1 MVRSSWPDR
10 KVSVI
15 LLPSGEQGEALL
27 ALAGEWTRMGLL
39 GPALWVRP
47 ERVQRARSGPPR
59 IGATILLLDRE
70 HRLTA
75 VDVDLFESLARESLA
90 LVRLVKLRSAVPS
103 REVDAEQDD
112 IAEQVGEYLVKAM
125 PMAVPSVSIADQPT
139 DLSRL
144 TLICAPTE
152 FQLQQRVDWAA
163 SEYGTV
169 VVASP
174 EDRSTPW
181 SGDAFVRDND
191 RFVGFALMH
200 LASVAGLWNGAGVGS
215 FELVQREASSHQSV
229 WVSRVF
235 VNAVITEALGRRT
248 AAQVL
253 DLASRADSLLIDPSA
268 GSPPTGTAFIDD
280 SLVPGYVD
288 QMVAASMSLD
298 QGALSFHPIEEER
311 QPDRARIG
319 IVEQLR
325 RFGSF
330 SADKLVSMP
339 RWTWRWITS
348 RTGRA
353 LTRQLQSDDGTHI
366 VGQDFDSVLDARDA
380 RLIARRDEIFDAE
393 KAARAAMSAP
403 VGVGGIRT
411 TPRLWARLRELVFGS
426 LDGSSDLTD
435 LGFVKIEEKVPVFGR
450 VSDVFPDPDAAW
462 TIEDGPANLPV
473 PVDWYVLAAGEPR
486 THLAAWASAGL
497 GEAQQA
503 ANEMAAAEHAFRLLP
518 EPVAAPEQPMSS
530 GGVATS
536 PAGPAAESA
545 ASAPP
550 AQAARAAEAADGD
563 IEDKPESEAPAS
575 EDPAS
580 EEPDAAA
587 PTSRRA
593 LAAAAA
599 ARSGEVG
606 EPVVDPAEATEADR
620 ATDPTT
626 ADDTAAHTHTATDS
640 DAPSDRTPGP
650 DVVFAAPSSEQDASS
665 DRPSSPDAP
674 APAAPAPPAPA
685 PAPPAPVIPSAPET
699 PEQAA
704 NREHREQMQREM
716 RVQWEDAKARRDA
729 AAARAQ
735 AAEAERRRRDEALA
749 SYDDWAVGRDRSFTW
764 RLLAALNADRTAA
777 QTAVARYAREID
789 RLRAPM
795 PGELLRL
802 RKAFHQ
808 RMLVAWLVI
817 IGVVALVELLPIL
830 LPELRDTVR
839 RVGFWYPETWVT
851 ITVGLVIG
859 LLLTL
864 GFLAAYHRGW
874 STFQRHVDL
883 THAHLEH
890 ISDASRHARR
900 ELARLSSL
908 HRQMVDW
915 LDLLARAVHHPWA
928 IRPEWESKPDYELAR
943 ESLPF
948 AMNIGTVVETDYAA
962 ATRLRRMTTEH
973 LLRRGWRADAFRDL
987 VREVGAELGQDG
999 AAFGVGALDDDLP
1012 HSSNNA
1018 RRMLRDAMSQ
1028 ESVLTRVAAPR
1039 LRELMGEI
1047 QRHSLHGS
1055 KPRVTAIEENPL
1067 DAVARMTDPIGIDAG
1082 IAWDD
1087 FLLDS
1092 LAGRREPVTPLSATW
1107 LAQRQVQEG
1116 HHENVTSY
1124 LVMPERLERQLGF
1137 HEDARV
1143 VTAPFRGSGRAGIDL
1158 VWRVDVA
1165 GPLPIGAIGLWDAPQ
1180 RTVAVEIDPD
1190 TYDSGI

>member
-15 LLPSGEQGEALL
+15 LLPSGQQGESLL
-27 ALAGEWTRMGLL
+27 QLAGEWTRMGLL

-47 ERVQRARSGPPR
+47 EKVRRARSGPPR
-59 IGATILLLDRE
+59 IGATILLLDRD
-70 HRLTA
+70 HRMTA
-75 VDVDLFESLARESLA
+75 VDVDLFETLARESLA

-103 REVDAEQDD
+103 REVDAEQDE
-112 IAEQVGEYLVKAM
+112 IAEQVGEYLVKSM

-253 DLASRADSLLIDPSA
+253 DMASRSDSLLIDPSA
-268 GSPPTGTAFIDD
+268 GSPPTGTAFIED
-280 SLVPGYVD
+280 SLVSGYVD
-288 QMVAASMSLD
+288 RMVDASMSLD
-298 QGALSFHPIEEER
+298 QGALSFHPIDEER
-311 QPDRARIG
+311 EPDRRRIG
-319 IVEQLR
+319 IGEQLR
-325 RFGSF
+325 RFSSF
-330 SADKLVSMP
+330 GVDKLASMP
-339 RWTWRWITS
+339 RWTWRWVTS

-366 VGQDFDSVLDARDA
+366 VGQDYDAVLDARDA
-380 RLIARRDEIFDAE
+380 QVIARRDAIFDTE
-393 KAARAAMSAP
+393 KAARAVMAAP
-403 VGVGGIRT
+403 VGMSSVRT

-426 LDGSSDLTD
+426 LDGSSDLSE
-435 LGFVKIEEKVPVFGR
+435 LGFEKIEEKVPVFGR
-450 VSDVFPDPDAAW
+450 VSDVFPDPDEVW
-462 TIEDGPANLPV
+462 TIEEGPANLPV
-473 PVDWYVLAAGEPR
+473 PVDWYVLATGEPR
-486 THLAAWASAGL
+486 THLAAWASAGV

-503 ANEMAAAEHAFRLLP
+503 ANEVAAAEHAFRLLP
-518 EPVAAPEQPMSS
+518 EPVAAAIPGS
-530 GGVATS
+530 
-536 PAGPAAESA
+536 SA
-545 ASAPP
+545 AVPP
-550 AQAARAAEAADGD
+550 ATESVVESTVSPIVEPVGGEEAAPVDAAPVTAALSADSASRSAELSEPSTHPGEQAASEEADADPNEVASQGTSVD
-563 IEDKPESEAPAS
+563 PESVDARQTMSADEAEIVEPDVA
-575 EDPAS
+575 EPDVA
-580 EEPDAAA
+580 EPDAADE
-587 PTSRRA
+587 PGVG
-593 LAAAAA
+593 AAAEAVA
-599 ARSGEVG
+599 T
-606 EPVVDPAEATEADR
+606 PASVS
-620 ATDPTT
+620 TT
-626 ADDTAAHTHTATDS
+626 SDTAAGQ
-640 DAPSDRTPGP
+640 P
-650 DVVFAAPSSEQDASS
+650 
-665 DRPSSPDAP
+665 P
-674 APAAPAPPAPA
+674 APARAVAPA
-685 PAPPAPVIPSAPET
+685 PAPPAATAPET
-699 PEQAA
+699 PEQTA

-716 RVQWEDAKARRDA
+716 RVQWEDARARRDA
-729 AAARAQ
+729 AAARAET
-735 AAEAERRRRDEALA
+735 AEDERRRRDGALA
-749 SYDDWAVGRDRSFTW
+749 SYDSWAVARDRSFTW
-764 RLLAALNADRTAA
+764 RLLSALNADRTAA
-777 QTAVARYAREID
+777 QTAVSRYAREID

-795 PGELLRL
+795 PGELIRL
-802 RKAFHQ
+802 RKAFHL
-808 RMLVAWLVI
+808 RMLISWLVI
-817 IGVVALVELLPIL
+817 IGAVALVELLPL
-830 LPELRDTVR
+830 LIPQLRDSMR
-839 RVGFWYPETWVT
+839 RVGFWYPDTWMT
-851 ITVGLVIG
+851 IAAALVIG
-859 LLLTL
+859 AMLTM

-908 HRQMVDW
+908 HRQTVDW

-928 IRPEWESKPDYELAR
+928 IRPEWESKPDYEVAR

-999 AAFGVGALDDDLP
+999 ASFGVGALDDDLP

-1055 KPRVTAIEENPL
+1055 KPRVTAIDDDPL
-1067 DAVARMTDPIGIDAG
+1067 DALAQMTDPVGGDDG

-1124 LVMPERLERQLGF
+1124 LVMPDRLERQLDF
-1137 HEDARV
+1137 HDDARV

-1165 GPLPIGAIGLWDAPQ
+1165 GPLPIAAIGLWDAPQ
-1180 RTVAVEIDPD
+1180 HAVAIEVDPE
-1190 TYDSGI
+1190 TYDSGV

>member
-15 LLPSGEQGEALL
+15 LLPSGLQGESLL

-47 ERVQRARSGPPR
+47 EMVRRARSGPPR
-59 IGATILLLDRE
+59 IGATILVLDRD
-70 HRLTA
+70 HQMTA
-75 VDVDLFESLARESLA
+75 VDVDLFETLARESLA

-103 REVDAEQDD
+103 REVDAEQDE
-112 IAEQVGEYLVKAM
+112 IAEQVGEYLVKSM

-253 DLASRADSLLIDPSA
+253 DMASRSDSLLIDPSA
-268 GSPPTGTAFIDD
+268 GSPPTGTAFIED
-280 SLVPGYVD
+280 SLVSGYVD
-288 QMVAASMSLD
+288 RMVEASMSLD
-298 QGALSFHPIEEER
+298 QGALSFHPIDEER
-311 QPDRARIG
+311 EPDRGRIG
-319 IVEQLR
+319 IGEQLR
-325 RFGSF
+325 RFSSF
-330 SADKLVSMP
+330 SIDKLASMP

-366 VGQDFDSVLDARDA
+366 VGQDYDVVLDARDA
-380 RLIARRDEIFDAE
+380 RLIARRDAIFETE
-393 KAARAAMSAP
+393 KAARAAMAAP
-403 VGVGGIRT
+403 VGMSGVRT

-426 LDGSSDLTD
+426 LDGSSDLTE
-435 LGFVKIEEKVPVFGR
+435 LGFEKIEEKVPVFGR
-450 VSDVFPDPDAAW
+450 VSDVFPDPDDVW
-462 TIEDGPANLPV
+462 TIEQGPTNLPV
-473 PVDWYVLAAGEPR
+473 PVDWYVLATGEPR
-486 THLAAWASAGL
+486 THLAAWAGAGV

-503 ANEMAAAEHAFRLLP
+503 ANEAAAAEHAFRLLP
-518 EPVAAPEQPMSS
+518 EPVATA
-530 GGVATS
+530 AS
-536 PAGPAAESA
+536 PGSSA
-545 ASAPP
+545 AVSSDAVSSVTDSAAVVSMVTEPVGESTVAPTGADVAP
-550 AQAARAAEAADGD
+550 AVRSAVGEDAVPVDAARVTSALSADSASRTAEVSEPSTPSDEQSVPGEQSIPGEQAIPEGADEESGD
-563 IEDKPESEAPAS
+563 IASVQPEGADEAGVVDALRTV
-575 EDPAS
+575 EG
-580 EEPDAAA
+580 AAA
-587 PTSRRA
+587 PT
-593 LAAAAA
+593 AASEPAA
-599 ARSGEVG
+599 S
-606 EPVVDPAEATEADR
+606 
-620 ATDPTT
+620 
-626 ADDTAAHTHTATDS
+626 
-640 DAPSDRTPGP
+640 
-650 DVVFAAPSSEQDASS
+650 ASTS
-665 DRPSSPDAP
+665 
-674 APAAPAPPAPA
+674 APAPPVA
-685 PAPPAPVIPSAPET
+685 SAPET
-699 PEQAA
+699 PEQVA

-716 RVQWEDAKARRDA
+716 RVQWEDARVRRDA

-735 AAEAERRRRDEALA
+735 AAEDERRRRDGALA
-749 SYDDWAVGRDRSFTW
+749 SYDSWAVARDRSFTW
-764 RLLAALNADRTAA
+764 RLLSALNADRTAA
-777 QTAVARYAREID
+777 QTAVSRYAREID

-795 PGELLRL
+795 PGELIRL
-802 RKAFHQ
+802 RKAFHL
-808 RMLVAWLVI
+808 RMLISWLVI
-817 IGVVALVELLPIL
+817 IGAVALVELLPL
-830 LPELRDTVR
+830 LIPQLRDAMR
-839 RVGFWYPETWVT
+839 RVGFWYPDTW
-851 ITVGLVIG
+851 ITVTAALVIG
-859 LLLTL
+859 AMLTV

-908 HRQMVDW
+908 HRQTVDW

-928 IRPEWESKPDYELAR
+928 IRSEWESRPDYEVAR

-999 AAFGVGALDDDLP
+999 ASFGVGALDDDLP

-1018 RRMLRDAMSQ
+1018 RRMLRDAMAQ

-1039 LRELMGEI
+1039 LRELMAQI

-1055 KPRVTAIEENPL
+1055 KPRVAAIDDNPL
-1067 DAVARMTDPIGIDAG
+1067 DALAQMTDPVGGDDG

-1124 LVMPERLERQLGF
+1124 LVMPDRLERQLDF
-1137 HEDARV
+1137 HDDARV

-1165 GPLPIGAIGLWDAPQ
+1165 GPLPIAAIGLWDSPRRA
-1180 RTVAVEIDPD
+1180 VAIEVDPE
-1190 TYDSGI
+1190 TYDSGV

>member
-1 MVRSSWPDR
+1 MARSSWPDR

-15 LLPSGEQGEALL
+15 LLPSGQQGESLL

-47 ERVQRARSGPPR
+47 EMVRRARSGPPR
-59 IGATILLLDRE
+59 IGATILVLDRD
-70 HRLTA
+70 HRMTA
-75 VDVDLFESLARESLA
+75 VDVDLFETLARESLA

-103 REVDAEQDD
+103 REVDAEQDE
-112 IAEQVGEYLVKAM
+112 IAEQVGEYLVKSM

-215 FELVQREASSHQSV
+215 FELVQREASSQQSV

-253 DLASRADSLLIDPSA
+253 DMASRSDSLLIDPSA
-268 GSPPTGTAFIDD
+268 GSPPTGTAFIED

-288 QMVAASMSLD
+288 RMVDASMSLD
-298 QGALSFHPIEEER
+298 QGALSFHPIDEER
-311 QPDRARIG
+311 APERRRIG
-319 IVEQLR
+319 IGEQLR

-330 SADKLVSMP
+330 GVDKLASMP

-353 LTRQLQSDDGTHI
+353 LTRQLQSDDGTHV
-366 VGQDFDSVLDARDA
+366 VGQDYDAVLDARDA
-380 RLIARRDEIFDAE
+380 QLIARRDAIFDTE
-393 KAARAAMSAP
+393 KAARAAMAAP
-403 VGVGGIRT
+403 VGMSSVRT

-426 LDGSSDLTD
+426 LDGSSDLTE
-435 LGFVKIEEKVPVFGR
+435 LGFEKIEEKVPVFGR
-450 VSDVFPDPDAAW
+450 VSDVFPDPDEVW
-462 TIEDGPANLPV
+462 TIAEGPANLPV
-473 PVDWYVLAAGEPR
+473 PVDWYVLATGEPR
-486 THLAAWASAGL
+486 THLAAWASAGV

-503 ANEMAAAEHAFRLLP
+503 ANEVAAAEHAFRLLP
-518 EPVAAPEQPMSS
+518 EPVAA
-530 GGVATS
+530 AS
-536 PAGPAAESA
+536 PAPSPAEPTAEPTGASAIGQDAAPAIGQDAAQTDTAPAASTLSADSASGSVEVSAPAVDQDEQGSADPDDPDDQTPAHADADAGDALHPSPGAEALGTHQFAFAHPTDEADVEDVVAA
-545 ASAPP
+545 ASDPP
-550 AQAARAAEAADGD
+550 A
-563 IEDKPESEAPAS
+563 
-575 EDPAS
+575 DP
-580 EEPDAAA
+580 
-587 PTSRRA
+587 
-593 LAAAAA
+593 L
-599 ARSGEVG
+599 
-606 EPVVDPAEATEADR
+606 
-620 ATDPTT
+620 
-626 ADDTAAHTHTATDS
+626 
-640 DAPSDRTPGP
+640 
-650 DVVFAAPSSEQDASS
+650 
-665 DRPSSPDAP
+665 
-674 APAAPAPPAPA
+674 AAPAPPHAADQLPSPAAASPVASAPE
-685 PAPPAPVIPSAPET
+685 APVASAPET
-699 PEQAA
+699 PEQIA

-716 RVQWEDAKARRDA
+716 RVQWEDARARRDA
-729 AAARAQ
+729 AASRARA
-735 AAEAERRRRDEALA
+735 AEDERRRRDAALA
-749 SYDDWAVGRDRSFTW
+749 SYDSWAVARDRSFTW
-764 RLLAALNADRTAA
+764 RLLSALNADRTAA
-777 QTAVARYAREID
+777 QTAVSRYAREID

-795 PGELLRL
+795 PGELIRL
-802 RKAFHQ
+802 RKAFHI
-808 RMLVAWLVI
+808 RMIISWLVI
-817 IGVVALVELLPIL
+817 IGAVALVELLPL
-830 LPELRDTVR
+830 LIPQLRDAMR
-839 RVGFWYPETWVT
+839 RVGFWYPDTWMT
-851 ITVGLVIG
+851 ITAALVIG
-859 LLLTL
+859 AMLTV

-908 HRQMVDW
+908 HRQTVDW

-928 IRPEWESKPDYELAR
+928 IRPEWESRPDYEVAR

-999 AAFGVGALDDDLP
+999 ASFGVGALDDDLP

-1055 KPRVTAIEENPL
+1055 KPRVTAIDDNPL
-1067 DAVARMTDPIGIDAG
+1067 DALAHMTDPVGGDDG

-1124 LVMPERLERQLGF
+1124 LVLPDRLERQLDF
-1137 HEDARV
+1137 HADARV

-1165 GPLPIGAIGLWDAPQ
+1165 GPLPIAAIGLWDAPQ
-1180 RTVAVEIDPD
+1180 PAVAIEVDPE
-1190 TYDSGI
+1190 TYDSGV